1 MSKIEIIKKLKE
13 KNPNLDTKILEEI
26 FDCFVDNIK
35 QALTKDRPVE
45 IRSFGTFFLKKIK
58 EKRNAIDPRSG
69 KIIYVPEKR
78 KLRFRASK
86 RLKELINK

>member
-35 QALTKDRPVE
+35 QALTKDPVE
-45 IRSFGTFFLKKIK
+45 IRSFGTFFFKK
-58 EKRNAIDPRSG
+58 N
-69 KIIYVPEKR
+69 
-78 KLRFRASK
+78 
-86 RLKELINK
+86 

>member
-69 KIIYVPEKR
+69 KIFYVPEKR
-78 KLRFRASK
+78 KLSFSASK

>member
-1 MSKIEIIKKLKE
+1 LSKIEIIKKLKE

-26 FDCFVDNIK
+26 FDCFFDNIK

-69 KIIYVPEKR
+69 KIIYVPEKK